1 MLVIFG
7 SVIELVSS
15 VVPGPGSTL
24 SKCLLN
30 EYRRMKENRLVPAL
44 DSVQVPRNMVGQG
57 GMREGKG
64 ECVGIQD
71 HYFAGFQVQ
80 PEGGGG
86 KWKWE
91 EEWTTRN

>member
-1 MLVIFG
+1 MIFG

-24 SKCLLN
+24 SKYLLN

-64 ECVGIQD
+64 GMCWYPGSLLCR
-71 HYFAGFQVQ
+71 FPSTA
-80 PEGGGG
+80 
-86 KWKWE
+86 
-91 EEWTTRN
+91 